1 MDDVG
6 EFIAYFATLVLPI
19 LWGFHWVYK
28 SSVQLIILIKNRKS
42 LYEALNYWF
51 SIENNNFFSG
61 WIFSLGIVIIYGFYH
76 FGIGCD
82 LDFIKKNDGYYLSF
96 GEHDL
101 NTHNGSTLEYYYS
114 GDGPFTEEE
123 VIEMVENC
131 ESRFE
136 KFVNNL

>member
-1 MDDVG
+1 MDDVV
-6 EFIAYFATLVLPI
+6 EFIVYFTFLVLPI
-19 LWGFHWVYK
+19 LLGFHLVYK
-28 SSVQLIILIKNRKS
+28 SSVQLIILKKNRKF

-51 SIENNNFFSG
+51 SIKNNNFFNG
-61 WIFSLGIVIIYGFYH
+61 WIFSFGVLIILFSYY

-96 GEHDL
+96 GEYDL
-101 NTHNGSTLEYYYS
+101 NTHNGSTLEYYYT